1 MRKTKIVMPL
11 ILVGLAMV
19 MGCAKPPQA
28 EIDAAKA
35 AVQAAVDAG
44 AGDYAAAS
52 LREAQNAVAQL
63 DAEVQAQAKK
73 FALMRSYKQ
82 AATLAANAKQAGDK
96 AKADAE
102 AGKAQAKAEA
112 EALQAQA
119 KTALEEAT
127 AALKS
132 APKGKGTEMDLK
144 AMENDLTTVSQQIT
158 DGEAAYTAG
167 KYLESKAKFESAL
180 NAANNV
186 KNMVEQAKAA
196 KAAGKAAAKGMP
208 KK

>member
-1 MRKTKIVMPL
+1 MRKMKIVMPL

-19 MGCAKPPQA
+19 LGCAKPPQA

-35 AVQAAVDAG
+35 AIQAAVDAG

-52 LREAQNAVAQL
+52 LRDAQNSVAQL

-82 AATLAANAKQAGDK
+82 AATLAANSKAAGEK

-102 AGKAQAKAEA
+102 AGKAQAKADA
-112 EALQAQA
+112 EALLAQA
-119 KTALEEAT
+119 KTALDEAT
-127 AALKS
+127 AALKA

-144 AMENDLTTVSQQIT
+144 AMENDLMTVGSQIAE
-158 DGEAAYTAG
+158 GEAAHAAG

-180 NAANNV
+180 NASNNV

-196 KAAGKAAAKGMP
+196 KAAAKGAP
-208 KK
+208 KGVKK

>member
-19 MGCAKPPQA
+19 MGCAKPPVA

-35 AVQAAVDAG
+35 AIQAAVDAG

-52 LREAQNAVAQL
+52 LREAQNAVASL
-63 DAEVQAQAKK
+63 EAEVQAQAKK

-82 AATLAANAKQAGDK
+82 AATLAATAKAAGEK

-102 AGKAQAKAEA
+102 AGKAQAKADA
-112 EALQAQA
+112 EALLAQA

-127 AALKS
+127 AVLKA
-132 APKGKGTEMDLK
+132 APKGKGTEMDIK
-144 AMENDLTTVSQQIT
+144 AMENDLMTVGTQIAE
-158 DGEAAYTAG
+158 GEAAHAAG
-167 KYLESKAKFESAL
+167 KYLESKAKFEAAL
-180 NAANNV
+180 NASNNV

-196 KAAGKAAAKGMP
+196 KAAARGK
-208 KK
+208 

>member
-35 AVQAAVDAG
+35 AIQAAVDAG
-44 AGDYAAAS
+44 AGEYAAAS
-52 LREAQNAVAQL
+52 LRDAQNAVASL
-63 DAEVQAQAKK
+63 DAEVQAQTKK

-82 AATLAANAKQAGDK
+82 AATLAATAKAAGEK
-96 AKADAE
+96 AKVDAE
-102 AGKAQAKAEA
+102 AGKAQAKADA
-112 EALQAQA
+112 EALLAQA

-127 AALKS
+127 AALKA
-132 APKGKGTEMDLK
+132 APKGKGTDMDIK
-144 AMENDLTTVSQQIT
+144 AMENDLMTVGSQIAE
-158 DGEAAYTAG
+158 GEAAHVAG
-167 KYLESKAKFESAL
+167 KYLESKAKFEAAL
-180 NAANNV
+180 NASNNV

-196 KAAGKAAAKGMP
+196 KAAARGK
-208 KK
+208 